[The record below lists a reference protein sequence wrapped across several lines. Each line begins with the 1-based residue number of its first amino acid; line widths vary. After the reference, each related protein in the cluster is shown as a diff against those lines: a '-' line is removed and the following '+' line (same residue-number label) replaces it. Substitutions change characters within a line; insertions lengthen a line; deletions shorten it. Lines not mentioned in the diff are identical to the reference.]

1 VAFPRARPRAMV
13 RSGEKCD
20 GVRMGRGRRGLL
32 DDLGVLPWPV
42 GLAVGML
49 GFAFIRYGIPAWASD
64 QSGPLGQALSRTD
77 AFAPLAWIVLA
88 SCAMSSLLSWL
99 DSRRKLDAQTGL
111 ASIAALGWRDFE
123 RLVGEAFRRQ
133 GYTVEESGLGRADGG
148 IDLILRRDGQR
159 TLVQCKQWR
168 RRKVP
173 VNVVREMYGLLA
185 HHGAHAVQYFAAGKP
200 IELIDG
206 ATLLLMLQAVQPDA
220 VPGSR
225 VEPVKHAAETGARSA
240 PDCPGCGAQMVQRRN
255 RRNSSLFWGCSTY
268 PHCKSTR

>member
-1 VAFPRARPRAMV
+1 
-13 RSGEKCD
+13 
-20 GVRMGRGRRGLL
+20 MGRGRRGLL

-133 GYTVEESGLGRADGG
+133 GYAVEESGLGGRSSPPHSPGMRQGGRAWVGG
-148 IDLILRRDGQR
+148 WHSCPHPRS
-159 TLVQCKQWR
+159 
-168 RRKVP
+168 
-173 VNVVREMYGLLA
+173 
-185 HHGAHAVQYFAAGKP
+185 
-200 IELIDG
+200 
-206 ATLLLMLQAVQPDA
+206 QA
-220 VPGSR
+220 
-225 VEPVKHAAETGARSA
+225 
-240 PDCPGCGAQMVQRRN
+240 
-255 RRNSSLFWGCSTY
+255 
-268 PHCKSTR
+268 STRPCSPACSERSPPPGGAGM